1 MTGVLSW
8 KVREYFDDYLKA
20 VAGAAF
26 ASLNRDA
33 MMENVVT
40 ALQSVTQ
47 KTVKQPQT
55 LAMEDQLSP
64 QLCAKEQHFG
74 EEIM

>member
-1 MTGVLSW
+1 MEGT
-8 KVREYFDDYLKA
+8 EYFDDYLKA

-55 LAMEDQLSP
+55 LAMEEINCHHNYVQKNSTL
-64 QLCAKEQHFG
+64 AKRS
-74 EEIM
+74 M